1 MLREHNSGIM
11 IRWSPKE
18 KRGGDYDPTLF
29 IETPEQ
35 ARKLIR
41 HLKDELR
48 RAQTEKNQELM
59 LELDGILCRVENLSR
74 KFFRWEQ
81 AISRSLRADE
91 LREIRKLPLQF

>member
-1 MLREHNSGIM
+1 MLREHNSEIM

-18 KRGGDYDPTLF
+18 TKGGKYDPGLF

-41 HLKDELR
+41 HLKKELHK
-48 RAQTEKNQELM
+48 ADLEKNEELL
-59 LELDGILCRVENLSR
+59 LELGGILSRVENLSK

-81 AISRSLRADE
+81 AISRSLKADE

>member
-35 ARKLIR
+35 ARKLIC

-48 RAQTEKNQELM
+48 RAETEKNQELV
-59 LELDGILCRVENLSR
+59 LELDGVLSRVENLSR

-81 AISRSLRADE
+81 AISRSLHADE

>member
-1 MLREHNSGIM
+1 MLREHNNGIM

-18 KRGGDYDPTLF
+18 TRGGDYDPTLF

-48 RAQTEKNQELM
+48 RAHMEKNQELM
-59 LELDGILCRVENLSR
+59 LELDSVLSRVESLSR